1 MAMAATQCYGQAM
14 IQFIDTIHDFGVFE
28 ETKQPMSCQMRY
40 TNVGDSLLMIKRVQ
54 PTCGCTVSEYSQAP
68 LAPGD
73 TASLTLT
80 YTPLDRPGPFSRDV
94 LVYTT
99 GGTRKSVIAIQGR
112 MIGTEAS
119 LRNFYEYRQGHYYL
133 TKDVLPVG
141 EMTRAVANN
150 YANTTLYNS
159 LNDSVIL
166 KVIDC
171 PDHISMHFA
180 SQRVPQAGATLVAA
194 FYDNVL
200 APELGFNCDTVT
212 LGAVHRSDTTV
223 VDTIRL
229 TVTAVIHQDFSALSR
244 EQLQSAP
251 VAILSATMLPPDQA
265 AFTVTNGGNDPLE
278 VKRIYNPDGHLAQAD
293 CSRRLL
299 KQGEQATI
307 TVKPRP
313 IANGKAVN
321 EIPVTVITNDPLHP
335 EQVVIIKV
343 LSK

>member
-1 MAMAATQCYGQAM
+1 M

-28 ETKQPMSCQMRY
+28 ETKQPMSCRMHY
-40 TNVGDSLLMIKRVQ
+40 TNVGDSALLIKRVQ
-54 PTCGCTVSEYSQAP
+54 PTCGCTVGEYSRAP

-73 TASLTLT
+73 TAFLTLT

-94 LVYTT
+94 NVYTT
-99 GGTRKSVIAIQGR
+99 GRVRKSVIAIQGR

-119 LRNFYEYRQGHYYL
+119 LSNYYEYRQGHYYL
-133 TKDVLPVG
+133 TKNVLPVG

-150 YANTTLYNS
+150 YANTTLYNG
-159 LNDSVIL
+159 LNDSIIL

-171 PDHISMHFA
+171 PDHISMQFA
-180 SQRVPQAGATLVAA
+180 SERVPQAGATLVAA
-194 FYDNVL
+194 FYDNVI

-212 LGAVHRSDTTV
+212 LGAVHRADTTA

-229 TVTAVIHQDFSALSR
+229 TVTAIVHQDFSTLTK
-244 EQLQSAP
+244 EQLATAP
-251 VAILSATMLPPDQA
+251 VALLSATMLQPGQTT
-265 AFTVTNGGNDPLE
+265 FTISNSGTDPLE
-278 VKRIYNPDGHLAQAD
+278 VKRIYNPDGRLTQAD

-307 TVKPRP
+307 SVKAKPAP
-313 IANGKAVN
+313 AGTGVY

-335 EQVVIIKV
+335 EQIVTIKE